1 MYMDRPMDKPCT
13 AEKSLQMRQSVAIH
27 GARPCPYM
35 DGLDSEAA
43 PPGGRRG
50 SYASAAF
57 FGSGEDEPVS
67 PEPDPASELF
77 SVVPSPP
84 SFPAAFR
91 EPFP

>member
-1 MYMDRPMDKPCT
+1 MYMDWPMDNHVPPKWP
-13 AEKSLQMRQSVAIH
+13 ANDPSMAIH
-27 GARPCPYM
+27 GSRPCPYM
-35 DGLDSEAA
+35 DGLDSDGRNRPA
-43 PPGGRRG
+43 PTG

-67 PEPDPASELF
+67 PEPDPASEPF
-77 SVVPSPP
+77 SVVRSPP